1 VGGTEAEQGG
11 TEAEVGG
18 TEVGETVA
26 GTTEAE
32 VGGTEGT
39 SCSPGLP
46 PIALQ
51 AAAPPSET
59 ASSWLEAAE
68 NTLPPFFPPKTD
80 HIGPRIAQAVAVF
93 VKVLVA
99 SLWVCQAL

>member
-1 VGGTEAEQGG
+1 MGG

-26 GTTEAE
+26 GRTEPKVGRTEAE